1 MSIYLGNTAIG
12 NGNYLG
18 NLNIRYSN
26 IFMSQSVVAPV
37 DPDAAA
43 FITATGISGSNATAI
58 NTLVVTL
65 KTDSLWTKMAAV
77 YPFIGG
83 TADSNKYN
91 LIDPQNTNGAYRLT
105 YVTQAGSSITHS
117 ASGFEVKNSGGNG
130 AYADTYIAPN
140 PTVTL
145 GSEHMSIYVNS
156 NNTQTNGDPV
166 PIGTLAVSETSL
178 SLIVTKGGADQ
189 GANVN
194 KFLGRMN
201 SQGVYGSV
209 STTQAGFFLITK
221 NSTTL
226 SLYRNG
232 GTVEASGTSGGTL
245 PTSNIWIGALN
256 IFGSPYGATWTRFA
270 TVTYGDGLTY
280 DDSVNLYDAIQ
291 AYNTSLGR
299 QY

>member
-1 MSIYLGNTAIG
+1 MIFQNFGFNQ
-12 NGNYLG
+12 NY
-18 NLNIRYSN
+18 
-26 IFMSQSVVAPV
+26 QVAASAV
-37 DPDAAA
+37 IDPDAQA

-65 KTDSLWTKMAAV
+65 KADSLWTKMVAI

-91 LIDPQNTNGAYRLT
+91 LIDPQNTDAAFRLT
-105 YVTQAGSSITHS
+105 YATQSGTSITHS
-117 ASGFEVKNSGGNG
+117 VDGFEVKNNGTNG
-130 AYADTYIAPN
+130 AYANTYIAPSSN
-140 PTVTL
+140 VTL

-156 NNTQTNGDPV
+156 NYTQTSGDPV
-166 PIGTLAVSETSL
+166 PIGAYNGVTQMSL
-178 SLIVTKGGADQ
+178 LVNKSGTDA

-194 KFLGRMN
+194 KFVGRMN
-201 SQGVYGSV
+201 SEVVAGNTG
-209 STTQAGFFLITK
+209 TTQAGFFLITK

-232 GTVEASGTSGGTL
+232 GTAENSGTSGGTL
-245 PTSNIWIGALN
+245 PTVNIFVGALN
-256 IFGSPYGATWTRFA
+256 ISNAPYGSTWTRYA

-291 AYNTSLGR
+291 TYNTTLGR